1 MKILSLRLIVA
12 LIIGVSLVSLASS
25 WYEVKTTQ
33 DALRGELESKAESLG
48 QALAAE
54 AGPAL
59 QSGDTSDLESMVQR
73 YPLRDHLLGIGIYD
87 RQHAPLV
94 LTRGLSSGSPKLLTD
109 ALLGNRYESE
119 FTYIR
124 LKQTHLQVTPIRAAD
139 GSAIGEIVLVH
150 DATYIRNEVV
160 SIWGRFFLHMALQVL
175 VIALITFLVLRWSL
189 ALPIARMAQWMKA
202 MRTGRHAVEPRA
214 GDLNLLRPF
223 ANEVAPMAESMRQA
237 RAEAEAEARLRNI
250 NESLWTAQRLAD
262 HVRKKLDGSNL
273 FVVSNREPYTHTRQ
287 DKSVAVTVPASGL
300 VTAIEPILCACHGT
314 WVAYGSGNADR
325 ETVDNHDRLQV
336 PPDDPRYTLRR
347 IWLSTEEEDGYY
359 NGFSNEGLW
368 PLCHLAHARP
378 TFRNSDWQYYNKVNK
393 RFADALVEE
402 IGREEHPVVLVQDY
416 HFALLPRMIKERLP
430 HARVAIFWHIPWPNA
445 ESFSICPWQREL
457 LDGLL
462 GADLI
467 GFHTQAF
474 CNNFLSTVDRVLEA
488 KVDWEQ
494 FSIERTQHRSSVL
507 PFPIS
512 VDLVEDR
519 PDIRDGVTAEEE
531 RSRLLQE
538 LGIQATFL
546 GVGVDRVDYT
556 KGILE
561 RFLAVESFL
570 ERYPK
575 YQGKFTFIQIGAPTR
590 SRIKRYADFQ
600 SEVNAEAERINARFK
615 NGKWKPIVFRNWEH
629 SHQELQRYYR
639 AAHLCMVTSL
649 HDGMNLVAKEF
660 VASRQDERGVLILSR
675 FTGAAKELHDA
686 LIVNPYGVETTG
698 DAIAQALEMNV
709 SEMADRMRRLRSS
722 VRERNIYW
730 WAANLIGELCDLRIR
745 PKRANVSVI
754 SRSRAAS

>member
-1 MKILSLRLIVA
+1 
-12 LIIGVSLVSLASS
+12 
-25 WYEVKTTQ
+25 
-33 DALRGELESKAESLG
+33 
-48 QALAAE
+48 
-54 AGPAL
+54 
-59 QSGDTSDLESMVQR
+59 
-73 YPLRDHLLGIGIYD
+73 
-87 RQHAPLV
+87 
-94 LTRGLSSGSPKLLTD
+94 
-109 ALLGNRYESE
+109 
-119 FTYIR
+119 
-124 LKQTHLQVTPIRAAD
+124 
-139 GSAIGEIVLVH
+139 
-150 DATYIRNEVV
+150 
-160 SIWGRFFLHMALQVL
+160 
-175 VIALITFLVLRWSL
+175 
-189 ALPIARMAQWMKA
+189 
-202 MRTGRHAVEPRA
+202 
-214 GDLNLLRPF
+214 
-223 ANEVAPMAESMRQA
+223 
-237 RAEAEAEARLRNI
+237 
-250 NESLWTAQRLAD
+250 
-262 HVRKKLDGSNL
+262 
-273 FVVSNREPYTHTRQ
+273 
-287 DKSVAVTVPASGL
+287 
-300 VTAIEPILCACHGT
+300 
-314 WVAYGSGNADR
+314 
-325 ETVDNHDRLQV
+325 
-336 PPDDPRYTLRR
+336 
-347 IWLSTEEEDGYY
+347 
-359 NGFSNEGLW
+359 
-368 PLCHLAHARP
+368 
-378 TFRNSDWQYYNKVNK
+378 
-393 RFADALVEE
+393 
-402 IGREEHPVVLVQDY
+402 
-416 HFALLPRMIKERLP
+416 
-430 HARVAIFWHIPWPNA
+430 
-445 ESFSICPWQREL
+445 
-457 LDGLL
+457 
-462 GADLI
+462 
-467 GFHTQAF
+467 
-474 CNNFLSTVDRVLEA
+474 VLEA